1 MSDMRHDAP
10 YRNLRYL
17 VDLVLSKRPL
27 PRRQEAET
35 ETFTC
40 GGERQ
45 SALVTH
51 EEVQNWA
58 NGTQEAIICSISH
71 AWETREHPD
80 PCRHQL
86 QQIVNHTGLYGAA
99 FEADIWIFYDYSSL
113 FQYER
118 TNSHEEKS
126 FRKAMNNMHLMYAH
140 ECTLTFRIET
150 LTPEHVWETM
160 MADEEA
166 VVRVYD
172 AGSKTLKEKPL
183 KLLEAN
189 RTPYLQRGWCMAEIE
204 WSSLRGV
211 NAQHQHIDRSESQTQ
226 KPLDLNGRVPMIPEN
241 FRQQME
247 QAKFTHRS
255 DADAVISLQQKIFR
269 EKVIECQHLVL
280 EGLPAQEILA
290 LAHALPHYENLKSLK
305 VRRFRCG
312 EEEATSLVKALA
324 SRQVEALEISGGIG
338 ESGRFMVKALAE
350 ALKINSSV
358 RDMNLGFND
367 IGPEGAQ
374 ALAEALK
381 INSSVRDMNLEW
393 NDIGPEGAQAWP
405 VSDVLGSFA

>member
-17 VDLVLSKRPL
+17 SDLVLSKRPL

-40 GGERQ
+40 GGEPQ

-86 QQIVNHTGLYGAA
+86 QHIVNHTGLYGAA
-99 FEADIWIFYDYSSL
+99 FKADIWIFYDYSSL

-118 TNSHEEKS
+118 TNSHEERS

-150 LTPEHVWETM
+150 LTPKHVWETM

-189 RTPYLQRGWCMAEIE
+189 RTPYLLRGWCMAEIE

-211 NAQHQHIDRSESQTQ
+211 NAQHQHIDRPKDPKSETQ
-226 KPLDLNGRVPMIPEN
+226 KSDDLNGRVPMIPEK

-255 DADAVISLQQKIFR
+255 DTDAVIYLQQKIFR

-290 LAHALPHYENLKSLK
+290 LARALPHYENLKSLT
-305 VRRFRCG
+305 VRRFQCG
-312 EEEATSLVKALA
+312 EEEATSLGKA
-324 SRQVEALEISGGIG
+324 
-338 ESGRFMVKALAE
+338 
-350 ALKINSSV
+350 
-358 RDMNLGFND
+358 RDMSVMVVLVDASCVILHGKSAALSSQNLA
-367 IGPEGAQ
+367 PCRLWHQ
-374 ALAEALK
+374 VKWRRLK
-381 INSSVRDMNLEW
+381 SVKW
-393 NDIGPEGAQAWP
+393 VKVAASW
-405 VSDVLGSFA
+405 

>member
-1 MSDMRHDAP
+1 MFPFMSDMRHDAP

-58 NGTQEAIICSISH
+58 KGTQEAIICSISH

-118 TNSHEEKS
+118 TNSHEERS

-150 LTPEHVWETM
+150 LTPEHVWNTM

-211 NAQHQHIDRSESQTQ
+211 NAQHQHIDRPKDPKSETQ
-226 KPLDLNGRVPMIPEN
+226 KSDHLNGRVPMIPAN

-255 DADAVISLQQKIFR
+255 DADAVIYLQQKIFR

-290 LAHALPHYENLKSLK
+290 LARALPHYENLKSLT
-305 VRRFRCG
+305 VRRFQCG
-312 EEEATSLVKALA
+312 EEEATSLGKA
-324 SRQVEALEISGGIG
+324 
-338 ESGRFMVKALAE
+338 
-350 ALKINSSV
+350 
-358 RDMNLGFND
+358 RDMLVMVV
-367 IGPEGAQ
+367 
-374 ALAEALK
+374 LADASCVTLHGK
-381 INSSVRDMNLEW
+381 NV
-393 NDIGPEGAQAWP
+393 A
-405 VSDVLGSFA
+405 VS

>member
-1 MSDMRHDAP
+1 MFLFMSDMRHDAP

-312 EEEATSLVKALA
+312 EEEATSLVKA
-324 SRQVEALEISGGIG
+324 
-338 ESGRFMVKALAE
+338 
-350 ALKINSSV
+350 
-358 RDMNLGFND
+358 RDMSV
-367 IGPEGAQ
+367 
-374 ALAEALK
+374 LK
-381 INSSVRDMNLEW
+381 
-393 NDIGPEGAQAWP
+393 
-405 VSDVLGSFA
+405 